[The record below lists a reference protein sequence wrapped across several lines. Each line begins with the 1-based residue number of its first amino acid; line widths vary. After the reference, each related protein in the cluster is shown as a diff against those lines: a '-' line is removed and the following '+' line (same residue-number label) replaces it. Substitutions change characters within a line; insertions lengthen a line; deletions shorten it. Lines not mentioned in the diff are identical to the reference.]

1 MKTLRPLLIAAV
13 VGAAPGLT
21 AQDADDGTGAGRIF
35 HSLVWTGKEAIVW
48 GGGSEGKFFGH
59 GFRLDPDAK
68 TRRALATD
76 GAPSA
81 RWTHAAVWTGSE
93 MLVWGGRAEFASN
106 SHRDDGA
113 RYDPNADR
121 WRPITATNAPTARSQ
136 MAAVWTGDEM
146 IVWGGYGDGG
156 TAWDTGG
163 RYDPK
168 AGRWRMVALRGAPEA
183 RVEPIHVWTGTVM
196 LVWGGITPD
205 LKQTFRTGG
214 RYNPKTDR
222 WAPIRPDDNAPA
234 VWGAPAVWTG
244 TEMLIWGGSHQNG
257 DENVN
262 QDTCR
267 GWAYNPS
274 TDRWRSLSTT
284 GAPAARFFHTAVW
297 TGSRLVVWGGGDQG
311 GDGNPARHFDDGGV
325 YDPVADRWE
334 ALPRVGGLA
343 GRGLHT
349 AVWAGRGMVVYGGST
364 GGFSAF
370 ADAALWLP
378 R

>member
-1 MKTLRPLLIAAV
+1 MKARLSLLLAVV
-13 VGAAPGLT
+13 VGAVPGLS
-21 AQDADDGTGAGRIF
+21 AQEADGTDAGRIF
-35 HSLVWTGKEAIVW
+35 HSMVWTGKEAIVW
-48 GGGSEGKFFGH
+48 GGGSEGTFFGH
-59 GFRLDPDAK
+59 GFRLDADAK

-76 GAPSA
+76 GAPSG
-81 RWTHAAVWTGSE
+81 RWTHAAAWTGTE
-93 MLVWGGRAEFASN
+93 MIVWGGRAEFASN

-113 RYDPNADR
+113 RYDPVTDR
-121 WRPITATNAPTARSQ
+121 WRPMTATNAPTARSQ

-146 IVWGGYGDGG
+146 IVWGGYGDGA

-168 AGRWRMVALRGAPEA
+168 ADRWKMLALRGAPEA
-183 RVEPIHVWTGTVM
+183 RVEPCHVWTGTEL
-196 LVWGGITPD
+196 LVWGGISPD

-244 TEMLIWGGSHQNG
+244 TEMLIWGGSHRNG
-257 DENVN
+257 DDEVN
-262 QDTCR
+262 QVTRR
-267 GWAYNPS
+267 GWAYNPA
-274 TDRWRSLSTT
+274 TDSWRSLSTT

-334 ALPRVGGLA
+334 SLPRVGALA
-343 GRGLHT
+343 GRGMHT
-349 AVWAGRGMVVYGGST
+349 AVWTGRGMMVFGGST
-364 GGFSAF
+364 GGSGAF
-370 ADAALWLP
+370 ADAALWVP